1 LDALAGAFLG
11 CAELNGSVLLV
22 WVGVK
27 KRPTVGAGSLPI
39 LGVLLVPGVPWWR
52 VTQNWSVLTSGILE

>member
-1 LDALAGAFLG
+1 LG